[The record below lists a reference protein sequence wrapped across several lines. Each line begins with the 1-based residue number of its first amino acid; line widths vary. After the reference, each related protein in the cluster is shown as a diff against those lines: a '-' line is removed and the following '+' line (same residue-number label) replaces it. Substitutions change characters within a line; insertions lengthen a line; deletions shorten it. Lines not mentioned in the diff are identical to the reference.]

1 MSQINRDV
9 APLLEPS
16 LTHTEALKYQLFKA
30 SQDTYT
36 KVHNLKVKLPTLTSN
51 FVDNTGVTV
60 WIQQKFEHQW
70 NKPRAVT
77 DIKYECDEWFVLLWL
92 YQLF

>member
-9 APLLEPS
+9 TPLLEPS

-36 KVHNLKVKLPTLTSN
+36 IVQHVKTIGSIMFEKPHAAA
-51 FVDNTGVTV
+51 GVT
-60 WIQQKFEHQW
+60 K
-70 NKPRAVT
+70 
-77 DIKYECDEWFVLLWL
+77 
-92 YQLF
+92 